1 MLSTTAPVTIDDLR
15 ALHFSQKNRPRSP
28 APLGPTGPGKLLRWR
43 CYVPLLAAYPA
54 LKQRWFRRRT
64 TKGSAAVSLSCKQHA
79 SCVVKIRNEKLEI
92 QEEELAKIDAAFKS
106 SGFQRIIVISIAG
119 ALRQG
124 KSFLMDLFAK
134 FLDEKKMPRKRNAEH
149 QRFYWNS
156 GIDRVTEG
164 IWVCPQVFS
173 GPAGVGIVL
182 MDTQGTFEPG
192 ASRWHNNVLLGLA
205 TALSSTMIFNVSK
218 QLQEERMVKKQ
229 LFFLGTWKAN
239 SFYLRV
245 KLYLFPNNST
255 YQLQQKH
262 KKTALPWAR
271 HWAFQVAMFLAGK
284 KPRQVELVLYK
295 LEPAWRIIPFAI

>member
-1 MLSTTAPVTIDDLR
+1 
-15 ALHFSQKNRPRSP
+15 
-28 APLGPTGPGKLLRWR
+28 
-43 CYVPLLAAYPA
+43 
-54 LKQRWFRRRT
+54 
-64 TKGSAAVSLSCKQHA
+64 
-79 SCVVKIRNEKLEI
+79 
-92 QEEELAKIDAAFKS
+92 
-106 SGFQRIIVISIAG
+106 
-119 ALRQG
+119 
-124 KSFLMDLFAK
+124 MDLFAK

-229 LFFLGTWKAN
+229 LFVFGNLESQFFLFESKT
-239 SFYLRV
+239 
-245 KLYLFPNNST
+245 LFIPQ
-255 YQLQQKH
+255 QLNLPVAT
-262 KKTALPWAR
+262 KT
-271 HWAFQVAMFLAGK
+271 
-284 KPRQVELVLYK
+284 
-295 LEPAWRIIPFAI
+295 